1 MHEKKMCSV
10 CKEKPATLFFT
21 KISSDN
27 KKLNLDLCDACAK
40 AKGVDDDPLSFLV
53 PDSDVVLGLGAA
65 QEITQTTGGV
75 DLKCPRCG
83 FSQADFKKSGR
94 LGCPECYQVFAEGLA
109 GLLKTMHKGTRHT
122 GKTPEALRQSRDTA
136 ERLKSLNKKLAK
148 AIESE
153 DFEQAAN
160 LRDELKDLSS
170 RAAEPAKK

>member
-1 MHEKKMCSV
+1 MQCSV
-10 CKEKPATLFFT
+10 CKEKPATVFLT
-21 KISSDN
+21 HIENDKMH
-27 KKLNLDLCDACAK
+27 KMNLCEDCAK
-40 AKGVDDDPLSFLV
+40 TKGVDNPTTFSLADADLL
-53 PDSDVVLGLGAA
+53 LGLGAA
-65 QEITQTTGGV
+65 QEITQTPGGV

-122 GKTPEALRQSRDTA
+122 GKTPEALRASRDNA

-153 DFEQAAN
+153 DFESAAKV
-160 LRDELKDLSS
+160 RDELKDLTP
-170 RAAEPAKK
+170 RAVEHAKK

>member
-1 MHEKKMCSV
+1 MTEKKLCSV
-10 CKEKPATLFFT
+10 CKEKPATLFLSN
-21 KISSDN
+21 ISAEG
-27 KKLNLDLCDACAK
+27 KKQDLDLCDACAK
-40 AKGVDDDPLSFLV
+40 AKGDDPLAFLV
-53 PDSDVVLGLGAA
+53 SDADVVLGLGAA

-122 GKTPEALRQSRDTA
+122 GKTPEVLRQSRDHA
-136 ERLKSLNKKLAK
+136 ERVKSLNKKLAK
-148 AIESE
+148 AIELE
-153 DFEQAAN
+153 DFESAAKV
-160 LRDELKDLSS
+160 RDELKDLTP